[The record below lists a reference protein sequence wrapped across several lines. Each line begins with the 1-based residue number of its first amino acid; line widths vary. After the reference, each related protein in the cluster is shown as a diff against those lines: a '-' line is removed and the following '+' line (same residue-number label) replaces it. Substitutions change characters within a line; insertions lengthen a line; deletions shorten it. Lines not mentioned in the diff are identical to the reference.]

1 MNIERLLLLSPSAG
15 TNGVPALVAAL
26 LELGHIR
33 RDLRFWIDLP
43 NIDQATGALGDRI
56 VVGMPRRI
64 EPSVREALSLL
75 GIPVRIRSADA
86 VPTPPWGRLRRLRSG
101 HLGPAARRR
110 LDARRQARGEPPV
123 SSRILSGDT
132 APKTPV
138 IFLRSR
144 STHQI
149 FPMALG
155 RDLTSDALPS
165 DHDLLD
171 TPGSYP
177 IGRWIPRFNL

>member
-1 MNIERLLLLSPSAG
+1 MNIDRLLLLSASAG

-33 RDLRFWIDLP
+33 RDLHFWIDLP
-43 NIDQATGALGDRI
+43 NIDQTTGTLGDQI
-56 VVGMPRRI
+56 VVGMPRSM
-64 EPSVREALSLL
+64 EPSFREALSLL

-86 VPTPPWGRLRRLRSG
+86 VPTSPWGRLRRLRSG

-123 SSRILSGDT
+123 SHLIPSGDT

-144 STHQI
+144 STHQT

-155 RDLTSDALPS
+155 RDLTPHAHLSG
-165 DHDLLD
+165 HDLSD
-171 TPGSYP
+171 TPGDYP
-177 IGRWIPRFNL
+177 IGRWIPRFNP